1 MDFDASVVRLIAFS
15 GALVIFSG
23 WEYLAPRIDR
33 NFSRK
38 TRWFNNYILALLDI
52 GILRVIFPILPVGVA
67 LFADQKGWGLINM
80 LNIPEVFAVIIGV
93 IVLDF
98 VIYLQHVM
106 FHSIPNLWRIH
117 MMHHTDLDLD
127 LSSGLRFHPIEHILS
142 MIIKISAVVLIGAP
156 ALAVLIFEIALNAVS
171 MFNHSNIYLPV
182 WLDRIIRAVIVTPDM
197 HRTHH
202 SVKIRETNS
211 NFGFNLSWWDRL
223 LGTYKEKPDSGHE
236 NIKIGHALHREE
248 EVLSLKNMLL
258 IPFKGKIGN
267 YPINH

>member
-1 MDFDASVVRLIAFS
+1 MELNETIIRVTIFFGSLIILS
-15 GALVIFSG
+15 L
-23 WEYLAPRIDR
+23 WEFLSPRIRR
-33 NFSRK
+33 NHPRKSR
-38 TRWFNNYILALLDI
+38 WPHNYFLSLLNI
-52 GILRVIFPILPVGVA
+52 IMLRIVFPILPVGIA
-67 LFADQKGWGLINM
+67 LLADKNGWGL
-80 LNIPEVFAVIIGV
+80 LNFLAIPEFPAVILGV

-98 VIYLQHVM
+98 VIYLQHAM
-106 FHSIPNLWRIH
+106 FHSIPVFWRIH

-156 ALAVLIFEIALNAVS
+156 AFSVIIFEIALNAVS
-171 MFNHSNIYLPV
+171 MFNHSNVYIPTK
-182 WLDRIIRAVIVTPDM
+182 LDRLIRMIIVAPDM

-236 NIKIGHALHREE
+236 NIKIGHAMHRESD
-248 EVLSLKNMLL
+248 VLTLWNMLL
-258 IPFKGKIGN
+258 LPFKGKTGK
-267 YPINH
+267 YPINK